1 MTTLDLAA
9 PLVIRRGTPRLPGF
23 LGFAVGGTVIGLLL
37 IVAAAAPLLAPHNP
51 NTIQL
56 SQTLSGISSEHLLGT
71 DAAGRDI
78 LSRLIYGT
86 RLSLLG
92 PLAVVLMSILIGVP
106 AGLVAGYRGGWVDS
120 VLSRIWDMV
129 FGFPPLLLAIVI
141 VATFGASFWTAVI
154 AITITYIPLLTRVV
168 RGVVLVECSN
178 AYVDACRIQG
188 FSGLRVCLF
197 HILPNV
203 AGTIVAQST
212 LNFGYALLD
221 LAGLAFLGLGV
232 QPPTPDWGQMLSDGR
247 QSILFSVTQV
257 TVASV
262 AVAVAVIAF
271 NVLGDAIAK
280 RLVRGA

>member
-1 MTTLDLAA
+1 MTAIDLSA
-9 PLVIRRGTPRLPGF
+9 PLSQRRWMPRLPGSWGF
-23 LGFAVGGTVIGLLL
+23 LVGGAVIVVLL
-37 IVAAAAPLLAPHNP
+37 IIALAAPLLAPHNP
-51 NTIQL
+51 NAIQL
-56 SQTLSGISSEHLLGT
+56 SQTLSGFSSDHPLGT

-86 RLSLLG
+86 RLSLVG
-92 PLAVVLMSILIGVP
+92 PLAVVVMSIVVGVP

-141 VATFGASFWTAVI
+141 VATFGAGFWTATIAI
-154 AITITYIPLLTRVV
+154 AITYVPLLTRVV
-168 RGVVLVECSN
+168 RGVVLVECRN

-188 FSGLRVCLF
+188 FSAVRVCVF

-247 QSILFSVTQV
+247 QSILFSVTEV
-257 TVASV
+257 TVASI

-271 NVLGDAIAK
+271 NMLGDAIAK
-280 RLVRGA
+280 QLVRGA

>member
-154 AITITYIPLLTRVV
+154 AIAITYIPLLTRVV

-280 RLVRGA
+280 RLVRSA